1 MSAPI
6 RILVLQRPEPPLET
20 VTERLQ
26 SWGCALHLCRGAEEM
41 LHAAATLEADL
52 VMIDSAIA
60 DGMAVVGAIKSHAAT
75 RSLPTI
81 TLTTDPRGMI
91 AAEALAL
98 GADDVLVVPVDDTE
112 LYARVRALSRLARME
127 VERSL
132 RETVLAEFG
141 VPRATDAPGVPA
153 IDRLGILLIGP
164 AGLEQIQVTTAL
176 GAAATVAY
184 AETVERA
191 LDRLHGQSLDIAVVT
206 GTRQPADLERLCRA
220 IRADPALFDLPL
232 MLIARADSFSER
244 AQPFEWGVSDVLVQP
259 FHPEVLRLR
268 VQGWVRQ
275 QRLRRRLRGEAAG
288 DGTPVT
294 TDRLTRLHGHGF
306 LHAYLER
313 VIARDRHHGVA
324 LALVG
329 LDVEGMHRINREH
342 GFAAGD
348 RVLAHIAALIRRS
361 TRADDLPARV
371 GGDRFVV
378 VVAGASARGAAV
390 VAERLQ
396 RVVGAAPLELGG
408 GRTLRLAARTGVAE
422 LGEADDAASLVERAL
437 ACLPPPDLR
446 RAS

>member
-6 RILVLQRPEPPLET
+6 RILVLQRPEPLLET

-26 SWGCALHLCRGAEEM
+26 SWGCALHLCRGADELLRAVE
-41 LHAAATLEADL
+41 TLEADL
-52 VMIDSAIA
+52 VMIDAAIA
-60 DGMAVVGAIKSHAAT
+60 DGMAVIGAIKSHTAT
-75 RSLPTI
+75 RSLPAI
-81 TLTTDPRGMI
+81 TLTADPRGMI

-127 VERSL
+127 AERSL
-132 RETVLAEFG
+132 REAVLAEFG
-141 VPRATDAPGVPA
+141 VHGAKESPGVPA

-206 GTRQPADLERLCRA
+206 GMRHPAELERLCRE
-220 IRADPALFDLPL
+220 IRADPSLFDLPL
-232 MLIARADSFSER
+232 MLIARADSFPER
-244 AQPFEWGVSDVLVQP
+244 AQPFDWGVSDVLVQP

-275 QRLRRRLRGEAAG
+275 QRLRRRLRGEAA
-288 DGTPVT
+288 DDAVPVT
-294 TDRLTRLHGHGF
+294 VDRLTRLHGHGF

-313 VIARDRHHGVA
+313 VMARARHQGVA
-324 LALVG
+324 LAVVG
-329 LDVEGMHRINREH
+329 VDVEGMHRINREH

-348 RVLAHIAALIRRS
+348 HVLAQTAALIRRS
-361 TRADDLPARV
+361 TRADDLPARL

-378 VVAGASARGAAV
+378 VVAGASARGAAA

-396 RVVGAAPLELGG
+396 RVLGATALDVGG
-408 GRTLRLAARTGVAE
+408 GRTLRLTVRTGVAE
-422 LGEADDAASLVERAL
+422 LREGDDAAALVERAL
-437 ACLPPPDLR
+437 APPPPGDLR